1 MQDAVIVHRLFTW
14 PSRSVQSIIK
24 IDMRVK
30 LARCTPAPKRLM
42 HAYSWAEDALS
53 EAALWGERQDHVPC
67 GGDRTTGKKLG
78 PDAIVVSAI
87 RGDRIL
93 YGKIRVPAP
102 PFLPP
107 L

>member
-1 MQDAVIVHRLFTW
+1 
-14 PSRSVQSIIK
+14 
-24 IDMRVK
+24 
-30 LARCTPAPKRLM
+30 M
-42 HAYSWAEDALS
+42 HACPWAEGTLN

-93 YGKIRVPAP
+93 YGKNPGPRTSLLTTLVIR
-102 PFLPP
+102 FLEGAAEQRH
-107 L
+107 LIQNRA